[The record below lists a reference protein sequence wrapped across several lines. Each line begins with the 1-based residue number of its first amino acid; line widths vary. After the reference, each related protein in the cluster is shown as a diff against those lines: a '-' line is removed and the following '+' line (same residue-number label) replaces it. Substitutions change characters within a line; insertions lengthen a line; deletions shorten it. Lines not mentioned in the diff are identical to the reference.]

1 VIIIQAI
8 IELLITLIK
17 NVSVIIVL
25 AYVFTR
31 TTIYAAVIEK
41 KITRRHRMSLI
52 ILFGIFSIYGT
63 LSGIKIYGAIANIRD
78 LGPAIGG
85 LIAGPWVGLG
95 AGLIGAIHRYPLGG
109 MTVVACTIS
118 TVIAGLAGGI
128 FHKIKQG
135 QLRILPAVLLMIS
148 IETVHMALVLLISRP
163 YAQALSLIKQI
174 ALPMIVTNAAG
185 MAVFSFMTQNLV
197 HEKQTESDKKLIESE
212 LKVAREIQMSIVPK
226 IFPPFPERT
235 EFDIHAL
242 LKPAKEVGGDF
253 YDFFFINDH
262 TFGIAIGDVSGKGVP
277 ASLFMA
283 VTKTL
288 LKAVATPGLQPNE
301 ILALVNHELCR
312 DNDSVMFVTVFLGI
326 VDLRDGKFCY
336 SNGGH
341 NPPVLLHKD
350 GSLELLRKTPGMALG
365 VMDDIPF
372 GCKERPLAK
381 DDTLVLYTDGIVEAL
396 DSHETLYG
404 EARFTT
410 FLRNHPGLPARE
422 LNRLILDEVQSFAG
436 VAPQADDIT
445 VLSFRYNRPQPSPKL
460 LHPVENRL

>member
-1 VIIIQAI
+1 LPGVITIQTI
-8 IELLITLIK
+8 IELLVTLIK
-17 NVSVIIVL
+17 NVSVIMVL

-31 TTIYAAVIEK
+31 TKIYAAVIEK
-41 KITRRHRMSLI
+41 KITRRRRISLI
-52 ILFGIFSIYGT
+52 ILFGFFSIYGT

-95 AGLIGAIHRYPLGG
+95 AGLIGASHRFSLGG
-109 MTVVACTIS
+109 PTAVACAVS
-118 TVIAGLAGGI
+118 TVIAGLAGGT
-128 FHKIKQG
+128 FHKIKHG
-135 QLRILPAVLLMIS
+135 QFGILPSVLLMIG
-148 IETVHMALVLLISRP
+148 IEAFHMGLVLLFSRP
-163 YAQALSLIKQI
+163 FAQAISLVKQI
-174 ALPMIVTNAAG
+174 ALPMIATNAAG
-185 MAVFSFMTQNLV
+185 MAVFSFMMQNLIR
-197 HEKQTESDKKLIESE
+197 EKQTESDKKLIESE

-226 IFPPFPERT
+226 IFPPFPNRT

-288 LKAVATPGLQPNE
+288 LKAVATPGLGPNE

-326 VDLRDGKFCY
+326 VDLKDGKFCY

-341 NPPVLLHKD
+341 NPPVLLRQD
-350 GSLELLRKTPGMALG
+350 GSLELLSKTPGMALG

-372 GCKERPLAK
+372 GCKERQLAQ
-381 DDTLVLYTDGIVEAL
+381 DDTLILYTDGIVEAL

-404 EARFTT
+404 EERFTA
-410 FLRNHPGLPARE
+410 FLRNHPGLPVRE

-436 VAPQADDIT
+436 RAPQADDIT
-445 VLSFRYNRPQPSPKL
+445 ILSFRYN
-460 LHPVENRL
+460 